1 MQRAH
6 SGMKGFAVVWIGQF
20 ISPLSTAMT
29 TFALTLWAY
38 ETTLL
43 ASLAG
48 YLFPMIRQVEDML
61 PDHDH
66 SSAPPG
72 RVHILLSETA
82 FS

>member
-1 MQRAH
+1 
-6 SGMKGFAVVWIGQF
+6 
-20 ISPLSTAMT
+20 MT